1 MNNPVRKAWCH
12 RYLRWIGQERL
23 AVMGRVLDVLIA
35 ELDALPRFYR
45 RIGSDVGA
53 DVGAFFDEAPHAARA
68 GCV

>member
-1 MNNPVRKAWCH
+1 LNNPVRKAWFR
-12 RYLRWIGQERL
+12 RYLRWIGRERL
-23 AVMGRVLDVLIA
+23 AVMGCVLDVLIA

-53 DVGAFFDEAPHAARA
+53 AVGAFFDEAPHASRA